1 MTRRQFIALLGGA
14 AAAWPLA
21 ARAQPAMPVVGFL
34 HSASPDGNA
43 DRVRAFRQ
51 GLKEAGFV
59 EGENVAVEYRWA
71 DNQVDRL
78 PALAADLVRRQVTV
92 IAATTTPAA
101 IAAKAATST
110 IPIVFL
116 APEDPVRL
124 GLVTSLARPGGNLT
138 GVNFFVSE
146 VSAKRLELLRELA
159 PGAIRIAVLVDAALS
174 TSAESTLRDV
184 ETAARSM
191 GLQIQVLNASTSREI
206 DAAFAGFARDRPDAL
221 FVATSAFFADR
232 RVQLALQAMLH
243 RIPATYPFRDF
254 VEAGGLMSYG
264 AGLRDAIRQVGGY
277 TGRILKGAKPA
288 DVPVVQ
294 ATKFELTINHQ
305 TARMLGLT
313 VPDKLL
319 VAADEVIE

>member
-1 MTRRQFIALLGGA
+1 VKRRDFITLLGGM
-14 AAAWPLA
+14 AAAWPVA
-21 ARAQPAMPVVGFL
+21 ARAQQPAMPVVGFL

-92 IAATTTPAA
+92 IAATTSPAA

-116 APEDPVRL
+116 APRL

-159 PGAIRIAVLVDAALS
+159 PGATRIAVLVDAALS

-184 ETAARSM
+184 EMAARSM
-191 GLQIQVLNASTSREI
+191 G
-206 DAAFAGFARDRPDAL
+206 AANPG
-221 FVATSAFFADR
+221 T
-232 RVQLALQAMLH
+232 QCQH
-243 RIPATYPFRDF
+243 
-254 VEAGGLMSYG
+254 
-264 AGLRDAIRQVGGY
+264 
-277 TGRILKGAKPA
+277 
-288 DVPVVQ
+288 
-294 ATKFELTINHQ
+294 
-305 TARMLGLT
+305 
-313 VPDKLL
+313 
-319 VAADEVIE
+319 